1 MRTAT
6 RLCEF
11 FLKASALPV
20 IDRQQRD
27 VHLFLLMACALPGFR
42 IRARCRAHPQPASLF
57 VQAPLRLTKN
67 FRARSHTRIRRA
79 FLASICCARV
89 AILSVVFAH
98 YSVVIYDHMPWW
110 YGLIGHGGFYGVE
123 LFFVLSGFLIGRIL
137 LRSEQQLAQPVGI
150 AVFYIRRWFR
160 TLPLFWLFIAINV
173 LLEFFLR
180 NRRLTLTEILG
191 HGFFLQNFAGLK
203 MSFFGESWSLA
214 VEEWFY
220 LLFPL
225 ALWLGLK
232 IWKRFD
238 TVFLLTAAAFFLF
251 SIVARMLSAP
261 HPNASWTD
269 WQRMVVIYRFD
280 ALMIGVFAAWLSLRF
295 SNAWRAR
302 PAISALAGLVLL
314 LAMYATLWRFS
325 DHQLMQG
332 ADSYFARTFR
342 FTFVSVGFALLL
354 PIASN
359 WKLNRENFASLTIRP
374 HRALVCTHST
384 SFTWSFTTSSP
395 KISSAPG
402 KHPRFTASLR
412 LPCRSP
418 PPSRSAR
425 CSIAFTNRAAP
436 ICATK
441 SHRESCVLASA
452 RMRRRQSCKF
462 REV

>member
-1 MRTAT
+1 
-6 RLCEF
+6 
-11 FLKASALPV
+11 
-20 IDRQQRD
+20 
-27 VHLFLLMACALPGFR
+27 
-42 IRARCRAHPQPASLF
+42 
-57 VQAPLRLTKN
+57 
-67 FRARSHTRIRRA
+67 
-79 FLASICCARV
+79 
-89 AILSVVFAH
+89 
-98 YSVVIYDHMPWW
+98 MPWW

-191 HGFFLQNFAGLK
+191 HGFFLQNFAALK
-203 MSFFGESWSLA
+203 MSFFGKSWSLA

-251 SIVARMLSAP
+251 STVARMFSAP

-295 SNAWRAR
+295 SNA
-302 PAISALAGLVLL
+302 LAG
-314 LAMYATLWRFS
+314 ASR
-325 DHQLMQG
+325 HQC
-332 ADSYFARTFR
+332 ARRT
-342 FTFVSVGFALLL
+342 
-354 PIASN
+354 
-359 WKLNRENFASLTIRP
+359 RP
-374 HRALVCTHST
+374 PPRHVCDIVEI
-384 SFTWSFTTSSP
+384 F
-395 KISSAPG
+395 
-402 KHPRFTASLR
+402 
-412 LPCRSP
+412 RSP
-418 PPSRSAR
+418 THAGRR
-425 CSIAFTNRAAP
+425 FLFRAHIPLHLRFRRVRVAP
-436 ICATK
+436 ADRVQLEI
-441 SHRESCVLASA
+441 ES
-452 RMRRRQSCKF
+452 
-462 REV
+462 